1 MGISRLGVV
10 GGGTMG
16 TGIAQSA
23 VIHGVDTIL
32 VDVDQSA
39 SDRGLTIVA
48 GHIDGAAARGRL
60 PAAEAA
66 AAIDRL
72 TATGDPGALADCDLV
87 IEAVFED
94 FDLKRGLLGS
104 LNAVLRPD
112 ALLATNTSSFR
123 VDDLAPALDDPGRFL
138 GMHYFVPAGVN
149 KLVEVVHGAATASAT
164 VEAAA
169 DFVRATGKQPLV
181 CGDSNGFVV
190 NRFFIPYFNEAVRIY
205 EDGVAPAQI
214 DEVARATF
222 QAAAGPFFV
231 MNLSKTRICLDSCR
245 TLVRFGSFYAPADAL
260 VAQGE
265 AGAPF
270 DIEDDARP
278 LTGAARADVADR
290 LRAATFLPV
299 LELLAEGVT
308 TADGI
313 DLGANLALRWD
324 HPPCR
329 MMDTLGRTEVER
341 MTGALADRFGAS
353 VPATVAGVG
362 RLVA

>member
-1 MGISRLGVV
+1 MGISKLGVV

-23 VIHGVDTIL
+23 VTHGVDTVL
-32 VDVDQSA
+32 VDVDQAA
-39 SDRGLTIVA
+39 SDRGRAIVA

-60 PAAEAA
+60 SAADAA
-66 AAIDRL
+66 AALDRL
-72 TATGDPGALADCDLV
+72 SAASETAALADCDLV

-104 LNAVLRPD
+104 LNGVLRPD
-112 ALLATNTSSFR
+112 AILATNTSSFR

-149 KLVEVVHGAATASAT
+149 KLVEVVRGAATAPAALD
-164 VEAAA
+164 AAA

-190 NRFFIPYFNEAVRIY
+190 NRFFIPYFNEAVRIH
-205 EDGVAPAQI
+205 ENGVAPAQI

-245 TLVRFGSFYAPADAL
+245 TLVRFGPFYAPSDAL
-260 VAQGE
+260 VTQGE
-265 AGAPF
+265 AGVPF
-270 DIEDDARP
+270 DIDNDVQP
-278 LTGAARADVADR
+278 LTGAARDDVADR
-290 LRAATFLPV
+290 LRAAAFLPV

-308 TADGI
+308 TAEGV
-313 DLGANLALRWD
+313 DLGATLALRWD
-324 HPPCR
+324 LPPCR
-329 MMDTLGRTEVER
+329 MMDELGRAEVER
-341 MTGALADRFGAS
+341 IVGAMAGRFGAA
-353 VPATVAGVG
+353 VPATAAMVG
-362 RLVA
+362 KLVA